1 MYIDVFKI
9 ILLALLT
16 FPSTLL
22 GQNVEQEGC
31 GLRPLKYYLKK
42 SQQRNSA
49 EDEQTELTER
59 ENFPWHVSIF
69 RRANKDSSFTYECA
83 GTLIPGPGKD
93 MQVLTAAS
101 CVTQTLKSAQ
111 VDPEFQQNMRVVV
124 GPTSSNYNG
133 NGEFTGSQKFAVK
146 RVEVNPLY
154 EPVGLKSDAA
164 IIHLDG
170 RVVLGKYA
178 KPACL
183 PPNNIE
189 QNQVRFGMLGEIA
202 GFNWDIRR
210 NVSEKLWYA
219 KYPVTTGVGVLSFIG
234 KTPVSDDGFCEN
246 YNIFQ
251 RVGPLL
257 QWIKEV
263 QDKISKEDTADR
275 SASAQATTPIGLPP
289 HRLFPGF
296 KYNNNFEYAKVGRDF
311 HNHYRAMHRAGP
323 LILHEKI
330 QESAQR
336 LAEQLASR
344 NTLNVPKDSIYS
356 SNVFALPGV
365 VPASEAVRE
374 AVQFWYRSFSDYK
387 RENPTPNAFSQLVWR
402 SSKEVGIGT
411 ATDGD
416 RTVVVASYF
425 PKGNTLYEQGKYF
438 EKTKSFDENV
448 KAILPGYL

>member
-1 MYIDVFKI
+1 MYKDVFKI

-42 SQQRNSA
+42 NQQRNS
-49 EDEQTELTER
+49 EDEQTEFTER

-101 CVTQTLKSAQ
+101 CVTETLKSAHANP
-111 VDPEFQQNMRVVV
+111 DFQQNMRVVV

-133 NGEFTGSQKFAVK
+133 NSEFSGSQKFPVK
-146 RVEVNPLY
+146 RIEISPLY

-164 IIHLDG
+164 ILHLDG

-263 QDKISKEDTADR
+263 QDKISKEETGDR
-275 SASAQATTPIGLPP
+275 STSSQATTPPGLPP
-289 HRLFPGF
+289 HRLFP
-296 KYNNNFEYAKVGRDF
+296 EYAKVGRDF

-323 LILHEKI
+323 LVLNEKI

-336 LAEQLASR
+336 LAETLAAR
-344 NTLNVPKDSIYS
+344 NNLIVPKNSIYS
-356 SNVFALPGV
+356 SNVFAVPGV
-365 VPASEAVRE
+365 VPASEAVRA

-387 RENPTPNAFSQLVWR
+387 REDPKPLSFTQLVWR
-402 SSKEVGIGT
+402 SSLELGIGT

-416 RTVVVASYF
+416 RTVVVANYY
-425 PKGNTLYEQGKYF
+425 PKGNTYYEQGKYF

-448 KAILPGYL
+448 KAILPGYI